1 MICKHCGDEMS
12 AMGFVNLQDDYAEKE
27 DIFSEV
33 IEKFKCQKCD
43 EVLEL
48 RRKLN

>member
-1 MICKHCGDEMS
+1 MICKHCGNEMS
-12 AMGFVNLQDDYAEKE
+12 PMGFVNLQDDYAEKE
-27 DIFSEV
+27 EIFSGV